1 MSDEKNKCITD
12 ISMRK
17 KLNKVRSFKDK
28 IINAK
33 SEEQKNDALPKLIN
47 NNIKIKGYSIFFSNS
62 KDNSTQKPK
71 LILLTRE
78 QLNLYLDESKKN
90 KNKGSQRLHPIY
102 ERIFK

>member
-17 KLNKVRSFKDK
+17 KLNTVRSFKDK

-78 QLNLYLDESKKN
+78 QLKL
-90 KNKGSQRLHPIY
+90 
-102 ERIFK
+102 